1 LDELIKILSDNIND
15 YVELKNRLKEHEKEG
30 AIVLTVDE
38 VKYLINTII
47 STKLDYMILLEN
59 YLGIQNTIN

>member
-1 LDELIKILSDNIND
+1 MDELIKILSDNIND